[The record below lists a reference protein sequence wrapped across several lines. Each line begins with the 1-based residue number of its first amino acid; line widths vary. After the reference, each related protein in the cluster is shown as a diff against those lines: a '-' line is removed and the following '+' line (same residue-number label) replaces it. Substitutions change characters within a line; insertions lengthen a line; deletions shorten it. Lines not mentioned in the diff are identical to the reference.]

1 MNIMFRVNKGSEII
15 VDERTS
21 EFKLSLL
28 TEKTLV
34 KNKKKY
40 K

>member
-21 EFKLSLL
+21 EFKLSLNWEN
-28 TEKTLV
+28 TCEEQEKI
-34 KNKKKY
+34 
-40 K
+40 